1 MAHRGARRGAG
12 QGGPAGI
19 GKKIQHPDGPPGFL
33 DLLPEEI
40 PVDRLLREQ
49 PGVLK
54 AGWAD
59 LEFQIPVADGPEL
72 GVAAVDLPA
81 AAARRGAVIP
91 GIGLLP
97 FRALFRPPNDLRV
110 RPDEDGITPP
120 LQLFSAAG
128 IQDLKVL
135 PLVCDAH
142 GFSHFLSLVVSFRLR
157 RGWT

>member
-1 MAHRGARRGAG
+1 MAHRGARCGTG
-12 QGGPAGI
+12 QSGSARV
-19 GKKIQHPDGPPGFL
+19 GKKIQHPDRPPGFL

-72 GVAAVDLPA
+72 GVAAIDLPA
-81 AAARRGAVIP
+81 AAARRGAVVP
-91 GIGLLP
+91 GIGFLP
-97 FRALFRPPNDLRV
+97 LGALFRPPNDLRV

-128 IQDLKVL
+128 IQDLKIL